1 YGNQDNPGF
10 RVGPFNVKFKAG
22 ETVFISGGNGSGK
35 STFMRLFTSLYWP
48 RDGHVA
54 LDGEPVTRDTVEN
67 YRALFTAVFSEYHL
81 FKRLYGVS
89 PDTLSEIPEL
99 LKLFEIEDKTKF
111 VDGAFTTVSLSAG
124 QRKRVAL
131 IVALLERRPICV
143 LDEWA
148 ADQDPLFRRKFYEDL
163 LPMFKARGMTVIA
176 VSHDDRYFEV
186 ADRRLHLEEG
196 RIVRDLRKG
205 DA

>member
-1 YGNQDNPGF
+1 M
-10 RVGPFNVKFKAG
+10 
-22 ETVFISGGNGSGK
+22 FISGGNGSGK

-48 RDGHVA
+48 RDGFIAV
-54 LDGEPVTRDTVEN
+54 DGQPVTHETVEN

-81 FKRLYGVS
+81 FKRLYGVA
-89 PDTLSEIPEL
+89 PEALAEIPDL
-99 LKLFEIEDKTKF
+99 LKLFEIEDKTAL
-111 VDGAFTTVSLSAG
+111 VDGTFTTVNLSAG

-163 LPMFKARGMTVIA
+163 LPMFKARGMTD
-176 VSHDDRYFEV
+176 HCRFP
-186 ADRRLHLEEG
+186 
-196 RIVRDLRKG
+196 
-205 DA
+205 